1 MKKLWN
7 QNNEAKALIV
17 SLILTV
23 LGFCGT
29 AFLFWFHRYDI
40 PLAVLIGGG
49 IVVLAWLT
57 LYLVKRT
64 NKPNTKLEIAILFFR
79 LILVTS
85 LAILFA
91 ILAYALKIVV
101 VSPIYLIISYFVIS
115 LVAMIFYLKKGE
127 ENV

>member
-17 SLILTV
+17 STILLI

-29 AFLFWFHRYDI
+29 AFLFWFQRYDI
-40 PLAVLIGGG
+40 PLGVLLGGG
-49 IVVLAWLT
+49 IVALAWLA
-57 LYLVKRT
+57 LYVVKKT
-64 NKPNTKLEIAILFFR
+64 NKPHAKIEIAILFAR

-91 ILAYALKIVV
+91 ILAYAFKVVIV
-101 VSPIYLIISYFVIS
+101 SAISLIVTYFVITVIS
-115 LVAMIFYLKKGE
+115 MIFYVRKGE